1 MSTKES
7 YEEVRYIFIFVVRD
21 CLCGNH
27 DVRQISGRNSILL
40 FAAQKYTKYL
50 THHLTQSFCEM
61 LAF

>member
-7 YEEVRYIFIFVVRD
+7 YEEVRYIFIFVVKD
-21 CLCGNH
+21 CLCCKH
-27 DVRQISGRNSILL
+27 DMIPISGRNPILL

-50 THHLTQSFCEM
+50 THHLTQTFCEM